1 MQYIRIILIIATFY
15 INNTSISQGNYNKEK
30 TVEELEK
37 YLDNPKAYFDMI
49 QKLRKE
55 AREASQNNLSIAEE
69 YISQL
74 NAKDS
79 LIEIYKKKA
88 KNTRSVAVDKTTKLT
103 STANA
108 SLPKT
113 EVEKP
118 KTTVE
123 VLANQKMPYRVQI
136 AAFKNDKLKAMLSTP
151 KALMVSSLANRNVFE
166 VAGFQTAEEAFE
178 FSQEL
183 RSSDWEGAFVS
194 KYANGVRVEDYD
206 FLSDKPDAYKYK
218 TTKFGPFMN
227 SKNKDKSE
235 GVIYPS
241 SEPNGYLELMG
252 LMPSSNNTSK
262 PVTTKPDVINKEN
275 TVKKEPTKKENTN
288 TKVKENIKTNNEPS
302 SPIRQTSPKSNTR
315 KDKLDEAFEAIFGS

>member
-1 MQYIRIILIIATFY
+1 MQYIRIILIVATFY
-15 INNTSISQGNYNKEK
+15 INNISFSQGTYNKDK

-79 LIEIYKKKA
+79 LIEMYKKKA

-103 STANA
+103 PTANA
-108 SLPKT
+108 SLANT
-113 EVEKP
+113 VVEKP
-118 KTTVE
+118 KTNIE
-123 VLANQKMPYRVQI
+123 VMANQKMPYRVQI
-136 AAFKNDKLKAMLSTP
+136 AAFNNDKLKAMLSTP
-151 KALMVSSLANRNVFE
+151 KALMVTSLANRNVFE

-178 FSQEL
+178 FSQEI
-183 RSSDWEGAFVS
+183 RSSDWAGAFVS

-206 FLSDKPDAYKYK
+206 YLSDKPDAYKYR

-252 LMPSSNNTSK
+252 LMPSTNSPAKSDNVKTEI
-262 PVTTKPDVINKEN
+262 TNKEN
-275 TVKKEPTKKENTN
+275 TVKKEPVKKENTN
-288 TKVKENIKTNNEPS
+288 TKVKENIKKNNEPS
-302 SPIRQTSPKSNTR
+302 APIRQNPKSNTR
-315 KDKLDEAFEAIFGS
+315 KDKLDEAFEAIFGG

>member
-79 LIEIYKKKA
+79 LIEMYKKKA
-88 KNTRSVAVDKTTKLT
+88 KNSRSVAVDKTTKLT

-206 FLSDKPDAYKYK
+206 YLSDKPDAYKYK

-235 GVIYPS
+235 GVNYPS
-241 SEPNGYLELMG
+241 TEPNGYLELMG
-252 LMPSSNNTSK
+252 LMPSTNSSVKIDNPKTE
-262 PVTTKPDVINKEN
+262 TTIKESLI
-275 TVKKEPTKKENTN
+275 KKEPLKKESSN
-288 TKVKENIKTNNEPS
+288 TKVKENIKSNNEPS
-302 SPIRQTSPKSNTR
+302 APIRQTPKSNTR

>member
-79 LIEIYKKKA
+79 LIEMYKKKA

-206 FLSDKPDAYKYK
+206 YLSDKPDAYKYK

-235 GVIYPS
+235 GVNYPS
-241 SEPNGYLELMG
+241 TEPNGYLELMG
-252 LMPSSNNTSK
+252 LMPSTNSSVKIDNPKTE
-262 PVTTKPDVINKEN
+262 TTIKESLI
-275 TVKKEPTKKENTN
+275 KKEPLKKESSN
-288 TKVKENIKTNNEPS
+288 TKVKENIKSNNEPS
-302 SPIRQTSPKSNTR
+302 APIRQTPKSNTR

>member
-1 MQYIRIILIIATFY
+1 MQYIRIILIVATFY
-15 INNTSISQGNYNKEK
+15 INNISFSQGTYNKDK

-79 LIEIYKKKA
+79 LIEMYKKKS

-103 STANA
+103 PAANA
-108 SLPKT
+108 SLATT

-118 KTTVE
+118 KTNIE
-123 VLANQKMPYRVQI
+123 VMANQKMPFRVQI
-136 AAFKNDKLKAMLSTP
+136 AAFKNDKLKAMLTTP
-151 KALMVSSLANRNVFE
+151 KTFMVTSLANRNVFE

-178 FSQEL
+178 FSQEI
-183 RSSDWEGAFVS
+183 RSSDWAGAFVS
-194 KYANGVRVEDYD
+194 KYSNGVRVEDFDY
-206 FLSDKPDAYKYK
+206 LSDKPDAYKYK

-227 SKNKDKSE
+227 TKNNKSE

-252 LMPSSNNTSK
+252 LIPSSNSPAKSDNVKSEIT
-262 PVTTKPDVINKEN
+262 NKEN
-275 TVKKEPTKKENTN
+275 TVKKELVKKENSN
-288 TKVKENIKTNNEPS
+288 TKVKENIKTNIEPS
-302 SPIRQTSPKSNTR
+302 APIRQTPKSNTR

>member
-79 LIEIYKKKA
+79 LIEMYKKKA

-166 VAGFQTAEEAFE
+166 VAGFQTAEEAFQ

-235 GVIYPS
+235 GVNYPS
-241 SEPNGYLELMG
+241 TEPNGYLELMG
-252 LMPSSNNTSK
+252 LMPSTNSSVKIDNPKTE
-262 PVTTKPDVINKEN
+262 TTIKESLI
-275 TVKKEPTKKENTN
+275 KKEPLKKESSN
-288 TKVKENIKTNNEPS
+288 TKVKENIKSNNEPS
-302 SPIRQTSPKSNTR
+302 APIRQTPKSNTR

>member
-1 MQYIRIILIIATFY
+1 MQFIRIILIVATLY
-15 INNTSISQGNYNKEK
+15 TNNISFSQGTYNKEK

-79 LIEIYKKKA
+79 LIEMYKKKA

-103 STANA
+103 TTANA
-108 SLPKT
+108 SLAAT

-118 KTTVE
+118 KSNVE

-136 AAFKNDKLKAMLSTP
+136 AAFKNDKLKAMLTTP
-151 KALMVSSLANRNVFE
+151 KTLMVTSLANRNVFE

-183 RSSDWEGAFVS
+183 RSSDWAGSFVS

-206 FLSDKPDAYKYK
+206 YLSDKPDAYKYK

-227 SKNKDKSE
+227 TKTSKSE
-235 GVIYPS
+235 DLNYPS
-241 SEPNGYLELMG
+241 TEPNGYLELMG
-252 LMPSSNNTSK
+252 LMPSSNSSVKSVNPKTE
-262 PVTTKPDVINKEN
+262 TTIKEN
-275 TVKKEPTKKENTN
+275 TLKKEPLKKESSN
-288 TKVKENIKTNNEPS
+288 TKVKDNKTNNEPS
-302 SPIRQTSPKSNTR
+302 APIRQTPKSNTR